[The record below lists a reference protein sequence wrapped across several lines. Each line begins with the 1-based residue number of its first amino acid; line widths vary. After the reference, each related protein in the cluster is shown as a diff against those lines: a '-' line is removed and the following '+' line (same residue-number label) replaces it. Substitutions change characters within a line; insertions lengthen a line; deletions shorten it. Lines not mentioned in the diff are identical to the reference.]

1 MGKNS
6 LGIVLQ
12 KEILEWQLESIID
25 IFWKDSK
32 PLEALVIQFGFP
44 DKRFLKSCG
53 QIKRI

>member
-25 IFWKDSK
+25 MFGKDR
-32 PLEALVIQFGFP
+32 ALLDALKSQFGT
-44 DKRFLKSCG
+44 LY
-53 QIKRI
+53 